1 MKAHTGPAYDHSM
14 EKDENGA
21 RCRRYGQDGGDVS
34 EGGQGMTVYRPSFPR
49 VMESGTSSQSVSRPP
64 RGVRDTVKR
73 AMPPLVQVCS
83 GCALT

>member
-1 MKAHTGPAYDHSM
+1 MRRRVRRRGSRGCLKREVEGAYRSRIRYSM

-49 VMESGTSSQSVSRPP
+49 VMESGTSS
-64 RGVRDTVKR
+64 
-73 AMPPLVQVCS
+73 
-83 GCALT
+83 